1 MKAIL
6 LSGTCAL
13 VVSLFLTR
21 WAISQFATWGLGQL
35 IREDGPRTHHTKRG
49 TPTMGGAAIV
59 ASVLIAYAFAKLVTW
74 DLPSRPALLV
84 LFLLVGMAGV
94 GFLDDYIKV
103 RKQRSLGLRSKAK
116 LLGQTVVSLTF
127 GLLALHPLLQG
138 DAGPAVSH
146 RLSFVRDFGPALP
159 WLIVVALIWLMVNGT
174 SNATNLIDGLDG
186 LLTGSATMVFA
197 AFTVIGIWQNNHA
210 CGSAGAANGLCYEA
224 ASPLDLATVAAAL
237 TGACFGFLWWNASP
251 ARIIMGDTGSLAL
264 GAAMAGLALLTR
276 TELLL
281 IVLGGLYVIVT
292 GSVMLQ
298 VSWFKLTRRTT
309 GVGRRIFRMAPLQ
322 HHFELLGWEQV
333 TVVTRFWIISGVSV
347 AAALGIFYSDWA
359 DEPHAESWLVAAG
372 RVPTFGP
379 VAPCT
384 SAGFPTPRDR
394 TCGSTG
400 S

>member
-13 VVSLFLTR
+13 LVSLFLTR
-21 WAISQFATWGLGQL
+21 WAIAQFASWGLGQL
-35 IREDGPRTHHTKRG
+35 IREDGPRTHHVKRG

-59 ASVLIAYAFAKLVTW
+59 VSVVVGYASAKLLAW
-74 DLPSRPALLV
+74 DSPSRSALLV

-94 GFLDDYIKV
+94 GFLDDFIKV
-103 RKQRSLGLRSKAK
+103 RRQRSLGLRSKAK
-116 LLGQTVVSLTF
+116 VLGQTVVSLTF
-127 GLLALHPLLQG
+127 GFLALHPLG
-138 DAGPAVSH
+138 DGAAAVVSH
-146 RLSFVRDFGPALP
+146 RLSLGHDFGPALP
-159 WLIVVALIWLMVNGT
+159 WVIVMALIWFMVSGT

-197 AFTVIGIWQNNHA
+197 AYTIIGIWQNNHW
-210 CGSAGAANGLCYEA
+210 CGSVGTTNGLCYQV

-251 ARIIMGDTGSLAL
+251 ARIILGDTGSLAL
-264 GAAMAGLALLTR
+264 GAAMAGLALMTR

-281 IVLGGLYVIVT
+281 IVLGGLYVAVT
-292 GSVMLQ
+292 GSVILQ

-309 GVGRRIFRMAPLQ
+309 GVGRRIFRMTPLQ

-333 TVVTRFWIISGVSV
+333 TVVIRFWIIAGMC
-347 AAALGIFYSDWA
+347 AATGLGIFYSDW
-359 DEPHAESWLVAAG
+359 L
-372 RVPTFGP
+372 
-379 VAPCT
+379 
-384 SAGFPTPRDR
+384 
-394 TCGSTG
+394 GSQ